1 MKRKAIAYIR
11 TIGNNASRFG
21 QTHEQ
26 EFAIR
31 TYCHANGIELV
42 EVFFDE
48 TFLSP
53 FERKGFC
60 KAIDFLIQHDDIHYL
75 LLYKYINLTADTNEF
90 VRSMI
95 ALDDLDTEI
104 QVTHLK
110 AFDLRKDTPQSSK
123 WIELN

>member
-1 MKRKAIAYIR
+1 MNKKAIAYIR
-11 TIGNNASRFG
+11 TVGNNVSRFG
-21 QTHEQ
+21 QAHEQ

-42 EVFFDE
+42 EIFFDD
-48 TFLSP
+48 TLSTP

-60 KAIDFLIQHDDIHYL
+60 KAIDCLIQHDEIHFL
-75 LLYKYINLTADTNEF
+75 LLYKYINLTADATEF
-90 VRSMI
+90 VRAMI